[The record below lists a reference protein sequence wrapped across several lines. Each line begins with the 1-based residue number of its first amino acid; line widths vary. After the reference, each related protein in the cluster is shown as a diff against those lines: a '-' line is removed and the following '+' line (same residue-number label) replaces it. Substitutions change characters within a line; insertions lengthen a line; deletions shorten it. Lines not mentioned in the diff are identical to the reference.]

1 MYRTRVCA
9 AVYISWKTSSSFL
22 LYTHT
27 PFWLIL
33 PVCVSLFFLFFF
45 LGIDQEHSSYTTP
58 IQTGQI
64 RRDPT
69 QFFFLLSH
77 QPNAHCWPIHPT
89 KNKRENPL
97 PNHKAYT
104 IDKRSSSFFI
114 IIIEGYRLYR
124 PSLGGF
130 NIYIPLIAT
139 CSFLYY
145 YILLYN
151 I

>member
-1 MYRTRVCA
+1 MCCCIYLLEN
-9 AVYISWKTSSSFL
+9 IFFL
-22 LYTHT
+22 PPIYTHT
-27 PFWLIL
+27 IL
-33 PVCVSLFFLFFF
+33 AYSSCVCFVIFPFLFSWY
-45 LGIDQEHSSYTTP
+45 IHQEHSSYYPYIDGANQKRSNP
-58 IQTGQI
+58 I
-64 RRDPT
+64 
-69 QFFFLLSH
+69 FLPSFPSAERPLAY
-77 QPNAHCWPIHPT
+77 NIHPT